1 MVRTSCDLARKFV
14 QNSYE
19 LDTIF
24 VRTWSEVRTNFM
36 KKFAEHGEYMSNLNG
51 VGITGRGGAL
61 GRQGRMA
68 ERGDDSGEELGEAYG
83 FRMR

>member
-1 MVRTSCDLARKFV
+1 
-14 QNSYE
+14 
-19 LDTIF
+19 
-24 VRTWSEVRTNFM
+24 M

-68 ERGDDSGEELGEAYG
+68 ERGDDSGEELGEAHGVQMRSQTGRSAAAERGDDSGDELGEAYG
-83 FRMR
+83 LRMR